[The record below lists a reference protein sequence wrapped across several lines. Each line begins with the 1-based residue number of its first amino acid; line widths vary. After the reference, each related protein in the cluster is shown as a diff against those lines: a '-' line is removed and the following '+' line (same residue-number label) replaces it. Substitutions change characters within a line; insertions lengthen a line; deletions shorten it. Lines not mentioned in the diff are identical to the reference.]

1 MRPRRLW
8 IGFIIAV
15 LLVDHQVHTDALQL
29 RNKGKNAINRRYLDE
44 DDDRHGTNPDEE
56 NASNGPISGY
66 TWTVSLTKQ

>member
-1 MRPRRLW
+1 MSMRPRRLW

-29 RNKGKNAINRRYLDE
+29 HNKRKNAIKRRYLDE

-66 TWTVSLTKQ
+66 SSTVS